1 MRYVIMANGK
11 GRRWKNYEGKPKQLI
26 EVDGE
31 TLLARTTRLVTEHDP
46 HAEVLIS
53 SANPLC
59 VAPGAQRHVPMR
71 NAHELDR
78 FCYELIEDGTCFLY
92 GDVFYTESV
101 INAII
106 RRKTVSAAFFG
117 NEQSIVAVKVGN
129 AKLVKYA
136 ITKLIALV
144 DKGGL
149 ADAKGWQLYHWMEG
163 MPLSGCAIGGGFDLI
178 HDATRDFNTP
188 DDWER
193 FKSERASC
201 SRQIMKHCEVELDGQ

>member
-1 MRYVIMANGK
+1 MGECMRYVIMANGK
-11 GRRWKNYEGKPKQLI
+11 GRRWKNYEGKPKHLI

-31 TLLARTTRLVTEHDP
+31 TLLARTTRLVSERDSN
-46 HAEVLIS
+46 AEVFIA

-92 GDVFYTESV
+92 GDVFYTAS
-101 INAII
+101 AIDTI
-106 RRKTVSAAFFG
+106 IKRQTISAAFFG
-117 NEQSIVAVKVGN
+117 NEHSIVAVKVGS
-129 AKLVKYA
+129 AKLVKDA
-136 ITKLIALV
+136 IDGLVALL
-144 DKGGL
+144 DKGEL
-149 ADAKGWQLYHWMEG
+149 TDAKGWQLYHWMEG
-163 MPLSGCAIGGGFDLI
+163 MPLNGHAIGGGFNFI

-188 DDWER
+188 DDWET

-201 SRQIMKHCEVELDGQ
+201 SEKDCEK